1 MRSRFILNK
10 KKQPQKNKNKYI
22 NTIYRKMT
30 VVMYA
35 NDQVVINYNDSRIP
49 CLMLVV
55 WMTKMFYVNLNLTKK
70 MELFQICALA
80 QQLTICANHQICS

>member
-10 KKQPQKNKNKYI
+10 KKTATKNKHI

-55 WMTKMFYVNLNLTKK
+55 YMTKIFYVNLTFDKEDRTFSNMRTCTAVDDMCIPSDL
-70 MELFQICALA
+70 
-80 QQLTICANHQICS
+80 

>member
-1 MRSRFILNK
+1 
-10 KKQPQKNKNKYI
+10 
-22 NTIYRKMT
+22 MT

-55 WMTKMFYVNLNLTKK
+55 CMTKIFYVNLTFDKEDGTFFKYAHL
-70 MELFQICALA
+70 
-80 QQLTICANHQICS
+80 HSS

>member
-1 MRSRFILNK
+1 MKSRFILNK
-10 KKQPQKNKNKYI
+10 KKQPQKNKYKYT

-55 WMTKMFYVNLNLTKK
+55 CMTKMFYVNLTVDKEDGTFSNKK
-70 MELFQICALA
+70 IYLL
-80 QQLTICANHQICS
+80 